1 MNKKT
6 KILSSLLI
14 LLSFAVCTQ
23 AAEDPSEFFDSK
35 YKMLSL
41 VVDSADKKHP
51 DYKNWN
57 KLFSEDNMA
66 LEKEN
71 LMVLVETFRKIS
83 PFLDDLR
90 KNALVKRKKAKKT
103 IKKSLFI
110 RHGGKGSD
118 DGYCHKFFPSV
129 VIGCKGNK
137 TAASIG
143 YGERYT
149 DEEILQV
156 FMNVVNNTVFP
167 GTADRHFT
175 EADVRRFILLKTDA
189 DLFNAIRKKQTEVF
203 KNRKK

>member
-1 MNKKT
+1 
-6 KILSSLLI
+6 
-14 LLSFAVCTQ
+14 
-23 AAEDPSEFFDSK
+23 
-35 YKMLSL
+35 MLS
-41 VVDSADKKHP
+41 AH
-51 DYKNWN
+51 
-57 KLFSEDNMA
+57 
-66 LEKEN
+66 
-71 LMVLVETFRKIS
+71 
-83 PFLDDLR
+83 
-90 KNALVKRKKAKKT
+90 
-103 IKKSLFI
+103 
-110 RHGGKGSD
+110 HGGKGSD
-118 DGYCHKFFPSV
+118 DGFCHKFFPSV

-175 EADVRRFILLKTDA
+175 EADVRRFILLKTDT